1 MIWETLK
8 VSYEA
13 DRSVR
18 KGNIEILQGEL
29 ERFVFLQGVTTQMM
43 FDRLMVLVNRM
54 RTLGNKEWDENKVDR
69 KMLRTYRAK
78 NNMLA
83 LVIMEMLSYED
94 MTPQELLAKIKH
106 HESLE
111 EDAINAHN
119 QIPNATG
126 YNKAA
131 WYVSC
136 VTTSPSTWVG
146 ATPFKTPL
154 TIIVTNV

>member
-1 MIWETLK
+1 
-8 VSYEA
+8 
-13 DRSVR
+13 
-18 KGNIEILQGEL
+18 
-29 ERFVFLQGVTTQMM
+29 MM
-43 FDRLMVLVNRM
+43 FDRLVVLVNRM
-54 RTLGNKEWDENKVDR
+54 RTLGNKEWDENKVAS
-69 KMLRTYRAK
+69 KMLRIYRAK

-83 LVIMEMLSYED
+83 FVIMERPGYED

-119 QIPNATG
+119 QNPIATG
-126 YNKAA
+126 YNKPA

-146 ATPFKTPL
+146 ATPFTAPL